1 MARPEI
7 SFGRSPEEERRV
19 REIYV
24 EEGMPEVH
32 ERARMSEA
40 VAAKFLKEAFP
51 GLFVDVEVGS
61 DTDDRHGIDLIFTL
75 PDGSKMVA
83 DWTIASHPEVLS
95 EKAAWRL
102 KSPIAHVLYDERGR
116 VFYQGEMPHLLLSG
130 LNGFPAGKWDE
141 INTRFWERDTRK
153 QAMKCVPKP
162 EEFKGFLLG
171 QIIGG
176 LRYIARVHALP
187 KQAETHSLFEK
198 YLKVFED
205 YAAGEKASEA

>member
-1 MARPEI
+1 MPRPEI
-7 SFGRSPEEERRV
+7 SFGRNPEEERRV

-24 EEGMPEVH
+24 KEGMPEVH

-51 GLFVDVEVGS
+51 DLFADVEVGS
-61 DTDDRHGIDLIFTL
+61 DKDDRHGIDLIFTL
-75 PDGSKMVA
+75 TDGSKMVA

-102 KSPIAHVLYDERGR
+102 KSPTAHVLYDERGKA
-116 VFYQGEMPHLLLSG
+116 FYQGEMPHLLLSG
-130 LNGFPAGKWDE
+130 LNGFPTEKWDE
-141 INTRFWERDTRK
+141 INRRFWEKDARK
-153 QAMKCVPKP
+153 QATKCVPNP

-176 LRYIARVHALP
+176 LRHIAWIYALP
-187 KQAETHSLFEK
+187 KQAETHSLFKK
-198 YLKVFED
+198 YLKVFEN
-205 YAAGEKASEA
+205 YAAKEKASEA